1 MTKLS
6 QIVAEVKSY
15 KHLTSIQQYNTAID
29 LCRKARIKGLTDRFR
44 QTFTKPPSFDQLT
57 PDQTQPSVIPK
68 SELEQELLTQT
79 PLLYQPRRDYSSPIY
94 DDTFRSKLPTLHDL
108 SVIHKELTMNAVN
121 GGGNPGGVP
130 NPENDNGN
138 GGNPGPDPPNNGG
151 NPGPDPP
158 NNGGNPGPDPPNNGG
173 QDDNGADNG
182 GAGNGGAGDG
192 DSENGD
198 DGDENGDGNGEPNP
212 DQNRPAPD
220 QNQMIEQMN
229 QMKALM
235 ARMAESIDG
244 INARN
249 HNMGELLNTTRD
261 TQDREGRRADTL
273 ERSVGNLIN
282 RVTARTSDPNPTKLR
297 PYTKDKEN
305 FDLFE
310 NRYLSMWRT
319 ANWSEERALSEL
331 IQNLQTPR
339 AERVVRSKLISEW
352 TAATLLEACRER
364 LGADLT
370 LAQVQAQLYS
380 LEPKSDES
388 PDEAMCRVEDV
399 IAKAQIDDLERREL
413 NKVQRQAFLRL
424 IHIHEPMYYYV
435 NENSISTSD
444 PYDALTLAKKY
455 LRTRGHEAD
464 YFTKLVERQL
474 EKRGIKEP
482 EADSAEKTDS
492 KSSTSTSKK
501 DSVSVSALSEL
512 SAKVDKLL
520 SGSTASSNVATVDA
534 RYLPT
539 NSQPEDWYKK
549 ITATLNEHERKS
561 RIMQSEFQKM
571 VEGLKSAGQFKQN
584 TDQAQSKTPSTNST
598 QRKPFK
604 KTNGNGKN
612 QKSNGK
618 RNGKFTK
625 RQTGAVQVNFYGN
638 QDESDSSQDD
648 SDHEDQ
654 PDDSTQE

>member
-94 DDTFRSKLPTLHDL
+94 DDTFRSKLPTLHEL
-108 SVIHKELTMNAVN
+108 SAIHKELTMNQLGDN
-121 GGGNPGGVP
+121 GIP

-173 QDDNGADNG
+173 QDDNGAGNGGADNGGAGDG

-229 QMKALM
+229 QMQALM

-249 HNMGELLNTTRD
+249 QNMGELLNTTRD
-261 TQDREGRRADTL
+261 TQDREGRRSDVL

-305 FDLFE
+305 FD
-310 NRYLSMWRT
+310 
-319 ANWSEERALSEL
+319 
-331 IQNLQTPR
+331 
-339 AERVVRSKLISEW
+339 W
-352 TAATLLEACRER
+352 T
-364 LGADLT
+364 
-370 LAQVQAQLYS
+370 
-380 LEPKSDES
+380 
-388 PDEAMCRVEDV
+388 
-399 IAKAQIDDLERREL
+399 
-413 NKVQRQAFLRL
+413 
-424 IHIHEPMYYYV
+424 
-435 NENSISTSD
+435 
-444 PYDALTLAKKY
+444 
-455 LRTRGHEAD
+455 
-464 YFTKLVERQL
+464 
-474 EKRGIKEP
+474 
-482 EADSAEKTDS
+482 
-492 KSSTSTSKK
+492 
-501 DSVSVSALSEL
+501 
-512 SAKVDKLL
+512 
-520 SGSTASSNVATVDA
+520 
-534 RYLPT
+534 
-539 NSQPEDWYKK
+539 YKK
-549 ITATLNEHERKS
+549 IL
-561 RIMQSEFQKM
+561 
-571 VEGLKSAGQFKQN
+571 LK
-584 TDQAQSKTPSTNST
+584 
-598 QRKPFK
+598 R
-604 KTNGNGKN
+604 
-612 QKSNGK
+612 
-618 RNGKFTK
+618 
-625 RQTGAVQVNFYGN
+625 
-638 QDESDSSQDD
+638 DSL
-648 SDHEDQ
+648 
-654 PDDSTQE
+654 